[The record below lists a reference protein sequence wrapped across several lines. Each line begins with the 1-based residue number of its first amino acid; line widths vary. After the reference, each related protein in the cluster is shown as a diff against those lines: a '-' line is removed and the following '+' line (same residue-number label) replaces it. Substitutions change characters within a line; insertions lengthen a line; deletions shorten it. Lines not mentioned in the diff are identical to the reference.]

1 MKDKRKR
8 KLSGEIKK
16 IIGNAILFEM
26 KDPRIPPVVTIT
38 DVELAGDMKKVNIYI
53 SSIGCEDVDELIA
66 LLNKASGFFR
76 MKLGKELKTY
86 NTPKPHFIY
95 DNSIEKSLNMDKF
108 LRELNKDE

>member
-8 KLSGEIKK
+8 KLQGEIKK

-26 KDPRIPPVVTIT
+26 KDPRIPPIVTIT
-38 DVELAGDMKKVNIYI
+38 DVEIAGDMKNVNIYI
-53 SSIGCEDVDELIA
+53 SSIGCENQDELVG

-86 NTPKPHFIY
+86 NTPKPNFIY
-95 DNSIEKSLNMDKF
+95 DNSIEKSLEMDQF
-108 LRELNKDE
+108 LRELNKNE